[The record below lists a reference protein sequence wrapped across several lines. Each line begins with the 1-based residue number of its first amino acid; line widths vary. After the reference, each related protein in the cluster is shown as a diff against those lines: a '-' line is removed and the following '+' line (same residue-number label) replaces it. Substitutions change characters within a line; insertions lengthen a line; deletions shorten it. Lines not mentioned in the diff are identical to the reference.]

1 MVNRLVKVVDKKA
14 NRIHVLYGIVDFVI
28 VQKKDVTKDI
38 LVVYNVEEVSIHTL
52 NIGQLNEL
60 V

>member
-1 MVNRLVKVVDKKA
+1 MVNRLVKVVDKKV
-14 NRIHVLYGIVDFVI
+14 NRIHVLYGIVGFVI
-28 VQKKDVTKDI
+28 VQKKGVTKDI
-38 LVVYNVEEVSIHTL
+38 LVVYNVVEVSIHTL